1 MLNNK
6 YNTGNKLYNILLLEP
21 PLGNSWILLGTTLGS
36 REEYVFFCTLYV
48 FVRIQLFTVYYSVDF
63 INNTV
68 LYKL

>member
-21 PLGNSWILLGTTLGS
+21 PLGNLLEPGTLGS

-48 FVRIQLFTVYYSVDF
+48 FVRIQLFTVLSVLF
-63 INNTV
+63 RGFY
-68 LYKL
+68 L